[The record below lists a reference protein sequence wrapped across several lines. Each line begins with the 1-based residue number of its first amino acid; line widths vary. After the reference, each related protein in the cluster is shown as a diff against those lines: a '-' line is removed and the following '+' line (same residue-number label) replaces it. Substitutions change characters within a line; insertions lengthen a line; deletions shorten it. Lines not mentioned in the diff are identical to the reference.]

1 MSDAA
6 PSAELRLASPRL
18 RRGVRLRRS
27 EAHGGWVVLAPE
39 RVLKTDE
46 IGAEIL
52 KRCTGEASLGAIVA
66 DLAASFGAPPERV
79 EADVRAFLGM
89 LDERGYLDG
98 PR

>member
-1 MSDAA
+1 MVEA
-6 PSAELRLASPRL
+6 PPPAERRLAFPRL
-18 RRGVRLRRS
+18 RRGVRLSRS

-46 IGAEIL
+46 IGAAIL
-52 KRCTGEASLGAIVA
+52 KRCTGEAAFGAIVA
-66 DLAASFGAPPERV
+66 DLAACFGAPPERV
-79 EADVRAFLGM
+79 EADVRAFLAM